1 MMIVIRFLLKIL
13 LAPVMLVITALTFVM
28 GVFLAL
34 SKSVLSIVS
43 SLFMFLALLLFLSG
57 NWQNGFIMVGIAWA
71 VSPFGLPWI
80 AECCWKGVDNL
91 RGFVWRLVF

>member
-1 MMIVIRFLLKIL
+1 MKRAIYPLYAPADEGKVQPIL
-13 LAPVMLVITALTFVM
+13 TALKAK
-28 GVFLAL
+28 GVAVRDPRT
-34 SKSVLSIVS
+34 KAGKGD
-43 SLFMFLALLLFLSG
+43 ALLLFLSG

-71 VSPFGLPWI
+71 VSPYGLPWI

>member
-13 LAPVMLVITALTFVM
+13 LAPVMLVITASTFVL

-71 VSPFGLPWI
+71 VSPYGLPWI

>member
-1 MMIVIRFLLKIL
+1 MIVIRFLLKIL
-13 LAPVMLVITALTFVM
+13 LAPVMLVITALPFVL

-71 VSPFGLPWI
+71 VSPSFS
-80 AECCWKGVDNL
+80 AKYATSRATFSRASRV
-91 RGFVWRLVF
+91 

>member
-13 LAPVMLVITALTFVM
+13 LAPVMLVITALTFVL

-43 SLFMFLALLLFLSG
+43 
-57 NWQNGFIMVGIAWA
+57 
-71 VSPFGLPWI
+71 
-80 AECCWKGVDNL
+80 
-91 RGFVWRLVF
+91 